1 MLENG
6 VNFMKKR
13 VVLLI
18 VLIAILSISSS
29 VAGIS
34 DTVISEGQTFSVSI
48 IVDPQDS
55 EIYAIQYDIYFDN
68 QALDILNQTDGEFL
82 KEDNTETIVIINKV
96 NNEIGET
103 QYGETRIA
111 AKNGAKSKNVVA
123 NLVLTAKQDA
133 NLDEA
138 IDITNV
144 ILSDASAKSVAYFIS
159 REEFDYIITAQE
171 KTTEKISAD
180 LLKIL
185 EEADEESKINVI
197 ILIEDNYETVLEYLQ
212 TDSRGENIKEI
223 RMANAIAT
231 ETTSKIVFELSGM
244 DAVKFIEPDRKM
256 SIAEKD
262 ESLTEDKKVEPKT
275 QDEVIDT
282 YSGDSYI
289 KEDEKSNSL
298 LYIPLLFG
306 IIVIIILYKYSRQRK
321 INRDSS
327 GE

>member
-6 VNFMKKR
+6 ANFMKKR

-34 DTVISEGQTFSVSI
+34 DTAISEGQTFSVSI

-159 REEFDYIITAQE
+159 REEFDYIITVQE

-223 RMANAIAT
+223 RIANAIAT

-244 DAVKFIEPDRKM
+244 DAVKFIEPDRKI

-262 ESLTEDKKVEPKT
+262 ESSTEDKKVEPKT

-321 INRDSS
+321 INIDSS